1 MLSNHSPWLK
11 QLRRTRPIAYL
22 PGDARVDVAIV
33 GGGIAGVTTAY
44 FLLRDTKLTVALI
57 EAGKVAHGAT
67 GHNAGQAV
75 TYFERSFA
83 DLVKE
88 FGLEMAAQGQKMIDN
103 TWELIEEIYRDT
115 QLETPFSRFTGY
127 AGCSTIDQFI
137 IHLQNNAWRLKGG
150 LNTEPMYIA
159 KECKEKDRIPREFAS
174 LYSEVAHEDLLSLL
188 ETHDARYI
196 GLVVDPKGVVNSA
209 LFCEELVGFM
219 INHYGERFVLAE
231 HTPVR
236 TVRLHQHD
244 AELELDGKQ
253 VKANRVVL
261 CTNGFTSINIE
272 NTHGG
277 DIDTKFHHEVTGTV
291 GYMAGYLE
299 PLDHPPVGISYFV
312 QPSSSTDDPYFYITR
327 RAYEEEKNSHH
338 NLICVGG
345 PERVLEKSY
354 QYETGDPMEDD
365 VIKEIDAFIRQT
377 REHPPKSK
385 DYQFHWHGLMGY
397 TRNRLRLVGFEPC
410 NPVLMYNLGC
420 NGTGI
425 LASICGAKRIARLAD
440 GEVLPKS
447 IFDPADQ
454 RCALPPRAAKA

>member
-1 MLSNHSPWLK
+1 MLSNRSPWLK
-11 QLRRTRPIAYL
+11 QLRRTRPVAHL
-22 PGDARVDVAIV
+22 PGDASADVAIV
-33 GGGIAGVTTAY
+33 GGGIAGVATAY
-44 FLLRDTKLTVALI
+44 FLLRDTKLNVALL

-83 DLVKE
+83 DLVTS
-88 FGLEMAAQGQKMIDN
+88 FGLEMAAEGQKMIEN
-103 TWELIEEIYRDT
+103 TWELIDEIYRDT

-127 AGCSTIDQFI
+127 AGCSTVDQFI
-137 IHLQNNAWRLKGG
+137 VHLQNNAWRLKAG
-150 LNTEPMYIA
+150 LTTEPMYLS
-159 KECKEKDRIPREFAS
+159 KDCPDMERIPAQFAK
-174 LYSEVAHEDLLSLL
+174 LYSVVPPEDLLSLL
-188 ETHDARYI
+188 ETKDKRYI
-196 GLVVDPKGVVNSA
+196 GLIVDPKGVVNSA

-244 AELELDGKQ
+244 ADLELDGMR
-253 VKANRVVL
+253 VKAKRVVL

-272 NTHGG
+272 NKHGA

-299 PLDHPPVGISYFV
+299 PLDRPPVGISYFV
-312 QPSSSTDDPYFYITR
+312 QPTVSTDDPYFYVTR

-338 NLICVGG
+338 NLICIGG
-345 PERVLEKSY
+345 PERVLEESY
-354 QYETGDPMEDD
+354 HYETGDPMEEG
-365 VIKEIDAFIRQT
+365 VMKQIDAFIQQT
-377 REHPPKSK
+377 SVRPPRNK

-397 TRNRLRLVGFEPC
+397 TRNRMRLVGFEPC

-425 LASICGAKRIARLAD
+425 LASICGAHRIAQLAD
-440 GEVLPKS
+440 GKPLPPS

-454 RCALPPRAAKA
+454 RCLLPEEHGQG